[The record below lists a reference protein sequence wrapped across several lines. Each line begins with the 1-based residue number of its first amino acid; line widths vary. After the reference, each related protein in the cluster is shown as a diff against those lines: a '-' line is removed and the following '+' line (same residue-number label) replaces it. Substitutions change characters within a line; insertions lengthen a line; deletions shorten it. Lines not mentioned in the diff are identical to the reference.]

1 MTKNKNEFD
10 KNNDEFNKKDFI
22 IANTFVIVLA
32 ISLAVAC
39 IVMLKMT

>member
-10 KNNDEFNKKDFI
+10 KNNDEFNKDDI
-22 IANTFVIVLA
+22 IIPNMFVIALVIGLT
-32 ISLAVAC
+32 VAC